1 MNEVKAIEVKPGE
14 RFTWQGYEWIVL
26 DPAVETPEGNGVL
39 AIMAEVYK
47 GKEMCF
53 DIEGYNNYAKSSLRK
68 MLNAML
74 LPELGEDN
82 LLPHVVDLIA
92 DNGDKRYGTVTDK
105 VFILSCDE
113 YRKYREYVPLFD
125 EWMWTCTPWYIN
137 DAGNGHAV
145 RYVNTTGGLYS
156 HYFAG
161 SSNGVAPA
169 CVIASSIF
177 NCADRR
183 KMVKSE

>member
-1 MNEVKAIEVKPGE
+1 MNEVKAIELKPGE
-14 RFTWQGYEWIVL
+14 HFTWKGYEWVVL
-26 DPAVETPEGNGVL
+26 DPTVETPEGNGVL

-47 GKEMCF
+47 DREFRF
-53 DIEGYNNYAKSSLRK
+53 DNDGYNNYVKSSLRE
-68 MLNAML
+68 MLNKEL

-82 LLPHVVDLIA
+82 LLPHVVDLTA
-92 DNGDKRYGTVTDK
+92 DNGDKRYGTATEK

-137 DAGNGHAV
+137 DVGNGGGV
-145 RYVNTTGGLYS
+145 RVVHTTGTLYS
-156 HYFAG
+156 TYASG
-161 SSNGVAPA
+161 SGGVAPA
-169 CVIASSIF
+169 CVIVSSIF

-183 KMVKSE
+183 KMVESE